1 MHLNELTDESAIDE
15 CRRLLFIIS
24 ARKRELAQWFGDDD
38 AHTIAFEEN
47 SAFAMGMISMFR
59 YARGMDIPPFVVRDF
74 IDELLKLMFG
84 GLASGSFAL
93 PPFRRMTDKPWAI
106 AWRIAELRLAAEG
119 SETIDIPQLAHLLGT
134 KSAVL
139 ADHIHAHFP
148 DAGTN
153 VPQAFLD
160 EMIDAFKQTDGDIA
174 SCLMLENADHVD
186 KN

>member
-1 MHLNELTDESAIDE
+1 MHLNELTDEAAIAE

-106 AWRIAELRLAAEG
+106 AWRVAELRLAAEG
-119 SETIDIPQLAHLLGT
+119 GEDIDIPQLAHLLGT
-134 KSAVL
+134 KPAEL

-148 DAGTN
+148 DAESL
-153 VPQAFLD
+153 VPREFLD
-160 EMIDAFKQTDGDIA
+160 EIIEALKQGQADEL
-174 SCLMLENADHVD
+174 CLLSLGE
-186 KN
+186 

>member
-1 MHLNELTDESAIDE
+1 MHLNELTDEAAIAE
-15 CRRLLFIIS
+15 CRRLLFVIS

-59 YARGMDIPPFVVRDF
+59 YARVMDIPPFVVRDF

-106 AWRIAELRLAAEG
+106 AWRVAELRLAAEG
-119 SETIDIPQLAHLLGT
+119 GEDIDIPQLAHLLGT
-134 KSAVL
+134 KPAEL

-148 DAGTN
+148 DEESL
-153 VPQAFLD
+153 VPREFLD
-160 EMIDAFKQTDGDIA
+160 EIIEALKQGQADEL
-174 SCLMLENADHVD
+174 CLLSLGE
-186 KN
+186 